1 MVTKAG
7 ESARAVAP
15 NAVLDLSTHR
25 VVIRPFD
32 SVSVFALP
40 SSIYLSFVKPMVD
53 RLVGLL
59 ALILAFPLLLVVGLS
74 VWLAMDFPVLLGQE
88 RVGRHGRVFR
98 MWKFRTMEEDRRRHQ
113 MHWVGE
119 DRRKTHK
126 SAGDPRITKLGRFL
140 RATRLD
146 ELPQFINVARGDISL
161 VGPRPELLTVVAE
174 YEPWQHRRHA
184 VKPGLT
190 GLWQISDRG
199 DKLLKDCTELE
210 LEYLDSVSFITD
222 VQILARTLPALM
234 RRSGI

>member
-15 NAVLDLSTHR
+15 NAVLDLSSRR
-25 VVIRPFD
+25 VAIRPFD
-32 SVSVFALP
+32 AASVFALP
-40 SSIYLSFVKPMVD
+40 ATTYLSFVKPTVD
-53 RLVGLL
+53 RFVGFL
-59 ALILAFPLLLVVGLS
+59 ALVLGFPLLLLVGLA

-98 MWKFRTMEEDRRRHQ
+98 MWKFRTMEADRRTHQ
-113 MHWVGE
+113 MQWVGE

-126 SAGDPRITKLGRFL
+126 SATDPRITKLGRFL

-146 ELPQFINVARGDISL
+146 ELPQFVNVARGDISL
-161 VGPRPELLTVVAE
+161 VGPRPELLSVVAE

-184 VKPGLT
+184 VKPGVT

-210 LEYLDSVSFITD
+210 LEYLDSVSFATD
-222 VQILARTLPALM
+222 VRILARTLPALM

>member
-1 MVTKAG
+1 MISNARDA
-7 ESARAVAP
+7 ARATLP
-15 NAVLDLSTHR
+15 DSVLDLSGR
-25 VVIRPFD
+25 YVELKPID
-32 SVSVFALP
+32 AASLFAIP
-40 SSIYLSFVKPMVD
+40 SSTYLRLVKPMVD
-53 RLVGLL
+53 RLVGVV
-59 ALILAFPLLLVVGLS
+59 ALLVAVPVLVMVGLA

-113 MHWVGE
+113 MNWVGE

-126 SAGDPRITKLGRFL
+126 SAADPRITKLGRFL

-146 ELPQFINVARGDISL
+146 ELPQFINVAKGDISL
-161 VGPRPELLTVVAE
+161 VGPRPELVSVVAD

-184 VKPGLT
+184 VKPGIT

-210 LEYLDSVSFITD
+210 LEYLDSVSFVTD
-222 VQILARTLPALM
+222 VRILARTVPALM